1 MFPSVD
7 MVAMIIFVPG
17 LFLAT
22 LTMASSP
29 PARGATAGE
38 ASRMSETFET
48 YAIIAGMIGLFI
60 ATVVMGLIAAR
71 SNRD

>member
-22 LTMASSP
+22 PTM
-29 PARGATAGE
+29 G
-38 ASRMSETFET
+38 
-48 YAIIAGMIGLFI
+48 I
-60 ATVVMGLIAAR
+60 VAAR
-71 SNRD
+71 SRRDRR